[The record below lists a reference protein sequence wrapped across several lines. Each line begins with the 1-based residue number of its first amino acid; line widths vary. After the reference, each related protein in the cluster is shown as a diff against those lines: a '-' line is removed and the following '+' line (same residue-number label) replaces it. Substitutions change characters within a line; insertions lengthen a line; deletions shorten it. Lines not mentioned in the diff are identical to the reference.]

1 MARAQDTSP
10 TAFLHR
16 LVPPADIQAAA
27 VQVGFVKRRR
37 KIDPVAFLVATVLSV
52 CGRGEESLAAMR
64 RSLAARAGI
73 LVVRSA
79 FWDRWTPAFEALVAW
94 LLGRLQ
100 AASATSPPEYTG
112 LLRGFKDVIAQDSTV
127 MKVDSRLKKL
137 WPGTR
142 KSSSPAAIKA
152 HTRVRVLTGELLW
165 HRITGE
171 RHADS
176 HAFGIGH
183 WAKDIL
189 FLFDRGYASASLWWR
204 IHRVG
209 GYFLTR
215 LPNSYRPEV
224 VAVNRKHRGRARK
237 LEGQSLRDA
246 EKGLKRRLLD
256 IQCRF
261 RVKVRPYG
269 KEKGRRFDHP
279 FRVVGVWNPKTKE
292 YHYYV
297 TNIPADR
304 IPAEQLADIY
314 RLRWE
319 VETFYKT
326 AKGGLG
332 LGEMDTSKP
341 HIVRT
346 LVRAALIRATLAM
359 RAKCLAER
367 NAPEGRWINPQQWV
381 RVWRELL
388 VHLCATA
395 LRALRLAVNFSWRHL
410 ALLALDPNVKRIPT
424 RRRYGQALPDA
435 S

>member
-1 MARAQDTSP
+1 MAHAQDSSP
-10 TAFLHR
+10 TSFLHQ
-16 LVPPADIQAAA
+16 LVPPAEIQTAA

-37 KIDPVAFLVATVLSV
+37 KIDPLAFLVATVLTV

-64 RSLAARAGI
+64 RSLASRTGV
-73 LVVRSA
+73 LVARSA
-79 FWDRWTPAFEALVAW
+79 FWDRWTTAFEALVTW
-94 LLGRLQ
+94 LLCRLQ
-100 AASATSPPEYTG
+100 AASAASPPEYTG

-127 MKVDSRLKKL
+127 MQVDARLKKL

-142 KSSSPAAIKA
+142 KSSAPAAIKA
-152 HTRVRVLTGELLW
+152 HTRVRVVTGELLW

-176 HAFGIGH
+176 RAFGIGH
-183 WAKDIL
+183 WAKDVL

-237 LEGQSLRDA
+237 LVGESLRGT
-246 EKGLKRRLLD
+246 EKGLKRRVLD
-256 IQCRF
+256 VGCTF

-269 KEKGRRFDHP
+269 KEKGRRFDHA
-279 FRVVGVWNPKTKE
+279 FRVVGLWNPDAKS

-297 TNIPADR
+297 TNIPPDR
-304 IPAEQLADIY
+304 IPAEHIGDIY

-332 LGEMDTSKP
+332 LGEVASSKP

-346 LVRAALIRATLAM
+346 QVRAALLRATLAM

-367 NAPEGRWINPQQWV
+367 NAPAGRWINPQQWV

-388 VHLCATA
+388 VHLALTA
-395 LRALRLAVNFSWRHL
+395 IGGIRLTARFTWSQL
-410 ALLALDPNVKRIPT
+410 ALLALDPNVKRVPT
-424 RRRYGQALPDA
+424 RRRYGQPLNA
-435 S
+435 